1 MRRLWLSPILLA
13 IVAGLVV
20 THAAALGMQA
30 VWPFF
35 LGVALAPLS
44 GRGHDLL
51 RAAAGAAAGVGF
63 GVAVFV
69 AVSEWMPFIPIS
81 FGITV
86 AVAIALMGAV
96 ALRAPVLSL
105 RAMLI
110 SFAAFYGLYEAQ
122 WVADRA
128 AFKSQ
133 AAAAAAS
140 VLLSLLGGLLAS
152 FAISQLLSGEAGLRA
167 THADHEEGA
176 AGEVM

>member
-1 MRRLWLSPILLA
+1 MRRFWLGTILLA

-20 THAAALGMQA
+20 THAATLGMQA

-44 GRGHDLL
+44 ARGHDLP
-51 RAAAGAAAGVGF
+51 RAAVSAAAGVGF

-86 AVAIALMGAV
+86 AVAIAFMGV
-96 ALRAPVLSL
+96 VSLRAPVLSL

-110 SFAAFYGLYEAQ
+110 SFAAFYGVYEAQ

-140 VLLSLLGGLLAS
+140 VLLSLLSGLLAS
-152 FAISQLLSGEAGLRA
+152 FAISHLLSSEAGLRV
-167 THADHEEGA
+167 TRADQREST
-176 AGEVM
+176 AGGVM